1 MRIDRSRRSENV
13 EDLRGRGPGGGG
25 GMRFGIVGT
34 LVAFAAA
41 WFFGIDP
48 RVILGLM
55 QATEQVAP
63 SSQPEVQSGTPTDAA
78 GGFVAAVLGDTE
90 DTWGEI
96 FRAGADPVL
105 AGGARAAR
113 SGSAAADTRQRPGLG
128 PGRGGAELPATRR

>member
-13 EDLRGRGPGGGG
+13 EDLRGQGPGGGGGG

-34 LVAFAAA
+34 LVAIAAA

-63 SSQPEVQSGTPTDAA
+63 SSQPEV
-78 GGFVAAVLGDTE
+78 
-90 DTWGEI
+90 
-96 FRAGADPVL
+96 
-105 AGGARAAR
+105 
-113 SGSAAADTRQRPGLG
+113 
-128 PGRGGAELPATRR
+128 